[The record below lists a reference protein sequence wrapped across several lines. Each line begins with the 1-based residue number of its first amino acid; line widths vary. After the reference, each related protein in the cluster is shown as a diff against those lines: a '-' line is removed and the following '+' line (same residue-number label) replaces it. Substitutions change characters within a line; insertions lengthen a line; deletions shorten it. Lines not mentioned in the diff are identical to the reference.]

1 MTLSG
6 IALLEVVME
15 GKMVGEERRAAI
27 FLDRDGTINEEAG
40 YLRRMESLRLL
51 PGAAGAIRRI
61 NESGLMAV
69 VVTNQS
75 GIARGLFDEA
85 FVDRVHERLREM
97 LRAEGASI
105 DAFYFCPHH
114 PTEGRGAYLKTCECR
129 KPAPGMLLRA
139 AEELRLDP
147 NRSYMVG
154 DTLKD
159 IAAGAGAGAIGVLVR
174 TGYGE
179 ESAAALG
186 PDAKNGDMMPHR
198 VPIEKAGAQGE
209 TGIIRPAH
217 IAADLR
223 EAIDWIMEDR
233 KGRTDP

>member
-1 MTLSG
+1 MTISKG
-6 IALLEVVME
+6 LEVVME
-15 GKMVGEERRAAI
+15 GKMAGGERQAAI

-85 FVDRVHERLREM
+85 FVDRVHKRLREM
-97 LRAEGASI
+97 LRAEGALI

-114 PTEGRGAYLKTCECR
+114 PTEGRGAYLKICDCR
-129 KPAPGMLLRA
+129 KPAPGMLLLA
-139 AEELRLDP
+139 AEELRIDP
-147 NRSYMVG
+147 SRSYMVG

-159 IAAGAGAGAIGVLVR
+159 IAAGAGVGARGVLVR

-179 ESAAALG
+179 ESAAELQQ
-186 PDAKNGDMMPHR
+186 NGDMMPHR
-198 VPIEKAGAQGE
+198 VPIGKAGAQGE

-233 KGRTDP
+233 KGTGP

>member
-1 MTLSG
+1 
-6 IALLEVVME
+6 ME
-15 GKMVGEERRAAI
+15 EKKWQAV

-40 YLRRMESLRLL
+40 YLDRMEKLRLL

-85 FVDRVHERLREM
+85 FVAQVHARLREM
-97 LRAEGASI
+97 LRAEGALI

-114 PTEGRGAYLKTCECR
+114 PTEGRGAYLRTCDCR
-129 KPAPGMLLRA
+129 KPAPGMLFLA
-139 AEELRLDP
+139 AEELRIDL

-159 IAAGAGAGAIGVLVR
+159 IEAGAGVGARGVLVR

-179 ESAAALG
+179 ESAATLAAAR
-186 PDAKNGDMMPHR
+186 PETKD
-198 VPIEKAGAQGE
+198 GA
-209 TGIIRPAH
+209 TVRPAH

-223 EAIDWIMEDR
+223 EAIAWIMEDR
-233 KGRTDP
+233 KGTGTGH

>member
-1 MTLSG
+1 M
-6 IALLEVVME
+6 EVVME
-15 GKMVGEERRAAI
+15 GKMVGGERRAAV

-40 YLRRMESLRLL
+40 YLDRMEKLRLL
-51 PGAAGAIRRI
+51 PGAAGAIHRI

-85 FVDRVHERLREM
+85 FVAQVHARLREM
-97 LRAEGASI
+97 LCAEGALI

-114 PTEGRGAYLKTCECR
+114 PTEGWGAYLKTCDCR
-129 KPAPGMLLRA
+129 KPAPGMLLLA
-139 AEELRLDP
+139 AEELRIDP
-147 NRSYMVG
+147 DRSYMVG

-159 IAAGAGAGAIGVLVR
+159 IEAGDRAGAQGILVR

-179 ESAAALG
+179 EAVSELR
-186 PDAKNGDMMPHR
+186 KNGDMMPHR

-209 TGIIRPAH
+209 TGIVRPAH

-223 EAIDWIMEDR
+223 EAIAWIMEDR
-233 KGRTDP
+233 KGTGR

>member
-1 MTLSG
+1 M
-6 IALLEVVME
+6 A
-15 GKMVGEERRAAI
+15 GKKVGGELRAAV

-40 YLRRMESLRLL
+40 YLDRIEKLRLL

-61 NESGLMAV
+61 NENGMKAV
-69 VVTNQS
+69 VITNQS

-85 FVDRVHERLREM
+85 FVDRVHARLRKM
-97 LRAEGASI
+97 LRIEGAVI

-114 PTEGRGAYLKTCECR
+114 PTEGLGTYLRTCGCR
-129 KPAPGMLLRA
+129 KPAPGMLLQA
-139 AEELRLDP
+139 TEELRIDP

-159 IAAGAGAGAIGVLVR
+159 IEAGAGVGARGVLVR

-179 ESAAALG
+179 ESAASLTAL
-186 PDAKNGDMMPHR
+186 PETP
-198 VPIEKAGAQGE
+198 EGAMV
-209 TGIIRPAH
+209 RPVH

-223 EAIDWIMEDR
+223 EAVDWIIKDR
-233 KGRTDP
+233 KERGH

>member
-1 MTLSG
+1 MG
-6 IALLEVVME
+6 ER
-15 GKMVGEERRAAI
+15 MVGEQGRVAV

-40 YLRRMESLRLL
+40 YLDRIEKLRLL

-61 NESGLMAV
+61 NESGMKVV

-85 FVDRVHERLREM
+85 FVARVHARLREI
-97 LRAEGASI
+97 LLSEGALI

-114 PTEGRGAYLKTCECR
+114 PTEGRGAYLKTCDCR
-129 KPAPGMLLRA
+129 KPAPGMLLLA
-139 AEELRLDP
+139 ADELRIDP

-159 IAAGAGAGAIGVLVR
+159 IEAGAGAGARGVLVR

-179 ESAAALG
+179 ESAASLARPETREDALF
-186 PDAKNGDMMPHR
+186 
-198 VPIEKAGAQGE
+198 
-209 TGIIRPAH
+209 RPVH

-223 EAIDWIMEDR
+223 EAVAWIIEDR
-233 KGRTDP
+233 EERGY